1 LQALEQFSLE
11 VSRGEICGILGPNG
25 SGKTT
30 TLGILLDII
39 KADQG
44 SFFWFGQQPSDV
56 IRRRIGALLETPLFY
71 PYLNAVQNLRIIAD
85 IKGCGYERIDE
96 LLTLVGLSNR
106 KHSKYKTYSLGMR
119 QRLAIASALMGDPE
133 VLILDEPTNGLD
145 PKGIAEIRNLIVD
158 IGNQGVTILLASH
171 LLDEVQKVCTHV
183 VILDK
188 GRKMGDGKVSEVL
201 SATPAIEVAA
211 KDNEVLMSLLEST
224 SWFSEIKTEGVL
236 LVANLLEELSPDEL
250 NKYLA
255 ENNVYLTH
263 LAVRKQSLEKYFF
276 NLLSENNA

>member
-1 LQALEQFSLE
+1 
-11 VSRGEICGILGPNG
+11 
-25 SGKTT
+25 
-30 TLGILLDII
+30 LDII
-39 KADQG
+39 KSDHG
-44 SFFWFGQQPSDV
+44 NFFWFGEQPSDV

-71 PYLNAVQNLRIIAD
+71 PYLNGVQNLRIVAD
-85 IKGCGYERIDE
+85 IKGCGYSQIDE
-96 LLTLVGLSNR
+96 LFELVGLSIR
-106 KHSKYKTYSLGMR
+106 KYSKYKTYSLGMR
-119 QRLAIASALMGDPE
+119 QRLAIASALLGNPE

-145 PKGIAEIRNLIVD
+145 PKGIAEIRNLIVE
-158 IGNQGVTILLASH
+158 IGKKGVTILLASH

-188 GRKMGDGKVSEVL
+188 GRKKGDGKVSEVL

-211 KDNEVLMSLLEST
+211 KDNDVLRSVLEST
-224 SWFSEIKTEGVL
+224 TWFSEVKTEGSL
-236 LVANLLEELSPDEL
+236 LVANLLEEVSPDVL

-276 NLLSENNA
+276 NLLSENDA